1 MSDSESATALA
12 RRVLDALSRGDLM
25 AFSALLHPEVEII
38 TVRGI
43 RRGVDEAEDW
53 AQKRYEHL
61 ERRYAIDELCES
73 GDAVLAVVRTQYV
86 WSDSGLVGDESP
98 AVIELE
104 FDDGKLRRWR
114 FREDLASNPANR
126 GSQISS

>member
-12 RRVLDALSRGDLM
+12 RRVLDALSSGDLM

-73 GDAVLAVVRTQYV
+73 DDSVLAVVRTQYV
-86 WSDSGLVGDESP
+86 WSDSGLMGDESP

-104 FDDGKLRRWR
+104 FEEGKLRRWR
-114 FREDLASNPANR
+114 FREDLASNPASR

>member
-1 MSDSESATALA
+1 VSDSESATVLA
-12 RRVLDALSRGDLM
+12 RCVLDALSRGDLM
-25 AFSALLHPEVEII
+25 AFSALLHPEIEIF
-38 TVRGI
+38 TVRGV

-61 ERRYAIDELCES
+61 ERHYAIDELCES
-73 GDAVLAVVRTQYV
+73 GDVVLAVVRTQYV

-114 FREDLASNPANR
+114 FREDLAPNPADR
-126 GSQISS
+126 GPQISS